1 MRPTGP
7 RSPRRKPVIS
17 KGDSLAPERLLVA
30 STNAGKVREIRAA
43 LGGWPFRIV
52 GLADV
57 LPGVEYRERGR
68 TFSEN
73 ARGKALYYSRRS
85 GLPTLAEDSG
95 LEVEALDFAPGVKS
109 ARFAAPRPSDEAN
122 NRKLLR
128 LLAGVAG
135 KKRRAR
141 FVCVMVLAR
150 DGRVG
155 REVRGEAR
163 GFIAP
168 APRGGGGFGY
178 DPLFFFPRLGKT
190 FAELEPDE
198 KNAVS
203 HRGRAVR
210 KMTAYLRQRGL
221 SGRTA
226 GVNAGLLNRPNPAR

>member
-1 MRPTGP
+1 MLKAPSR
-7 RSPRRKPVIS
+7 RSLKTPNAGK
-17 KGDSLAPERLLVA
+17 SLETLLVA
-30 STNAGKVREIRAA
+30 STNAGKIRELRAA
-43 LGGWPFRIV
+43 LAGLPFRII

-85 GLPTLAEDSG
+85 GLPALAEDSG
-95 LEVEALDFAPGVKS
+95 LEVESLGLAPGVKS
-109 ARFAAPRPSDEAN
+109 ARFAVPRPSDEAN

-128 LLAGVAG
+128 LLAALPG
-135 KKRRAR
+135 KPRRAR
-141 FVCVMVLAR
+141 FVCVMVLASG
-150 DGRVG
+150 GRVA

-163 GFIAP
+163 GTIVE

-178 DPLFFFPRLGKT
+178 DPLFYFPCLRRT
-190 FAELEPDE
+190 FAELSPDE

-210 KMTAYLRQRGL
+210 KMAAYLRQHGL
-221 SGRTA
+221 SGPAA
-226 GVNAGLLNRPNPAR
+226 GVNAGLRRRRPVSS

>member
-1 MRPTGP
+1 MRRET
-7 RSPRRKPVIS
+7 
-17 KGDSLAPERLLVA
+17 LLVA
-30 STNAGKVREIRAA
+30 STNAGKIRELRAA
-43 LGGWPFRIV
+43 LTGLPFRIV

-68 TFSEN
+68 TFAEN

-95 LEVEALDFAPGVKS
+95 LEVEALGMAPGVKS

-128 LLAGVAG
+128 LLAAG
-135 KKRRAR
+135 PGTPRRAR

-150 DGRVG
+150 GGRVV

-163 GFIAP
+163 GTIAE

-178 DPLFFFPRLGKT
+178 DPLFYHPRLRKT
-190 FAELEPDE
+190 FAELAPDE

-203 HRGRAVR
+203 HRGRAVG
-210 KMTAYLRQRGL
+210 KMSAYLRQRGL
-221 SGRTA
+221 SGRGA
-226 GVNAGLLNRPNPAR
+226 GVNAGLRRRPPASS